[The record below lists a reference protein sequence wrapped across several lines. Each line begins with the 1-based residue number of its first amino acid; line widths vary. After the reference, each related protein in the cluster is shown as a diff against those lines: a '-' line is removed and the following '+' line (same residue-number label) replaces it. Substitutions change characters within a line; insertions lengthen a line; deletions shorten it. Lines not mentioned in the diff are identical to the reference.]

1 MQRLEQL
8 QRKLKNAED
17 LRSVVH
23 TMKIMSAVEIY
34 QFEEAVES
42 LNEYFDTIE
51 KGMQIVLTKAF
62 EDANPVIFSDENKKS
77 GWLILGSGQALCG
90 SFDNVIAD
98 YINQKKQ
105 EESVSEIYIYTCGD
119 RLSDLL
125 IKDGHTIEKKFAM
138 PGSVSGIIGL
148 VLEVIAGIERW
159 QVELNIETVRVFHN
173 KPQQKRGFVP
183 VSQILLPPNKAW
195 LKNIK
200 EKEWPTNK
208 LPQFKLEPGSL
219 FTKLLRQY
227 LFVSLYRAVAGSL
240 AAEYASRLAA
250 MQRAE
255 QKIDERLKQLE
266 QSYSTER
273 QSVITEELLDIIA
286 GFEAVQ
292 SREKEMMESAEN

>member
-8 QRKLKNAED
+8 QRKLKNADD

-42 LNEYFDTIE
+42 LSEYYDTIE

-62 EDANPVIFSDENKKS
+62 EDANPLIFSDENKKS

-90 SFDNVIAD
+90 SFDKVIED

-105 EESVSEIYIYTCGD
+105 EESISEIYIYTCGE
-119 RLSDLL
+119 RLGDLL
-125 IKDGHTIEKKFAM
+125 MKDGYSINKKFAM
-138 PGSVSGIIGL
+138 PGSVNGIIGL
-148 VLEVIAGIERW
+148 VLELIAGIERW
-159 QVELNIETVRVFHN
+159 QVELNIQTVRVFHN
-173 KPQQKRGFVP
+173 KPLQKRGFVP

-195 LKNIK
+195 LKTIK

-208 LPQFKLEPGSL
+208 LPQFKLEPGIL

-227 LFVSLYRAVAGSL
+227 LFVSLYRAVAESL
-240 AAEYASRLAA
+240 AAEYGSRLAA

-266 QSYSTER
+266 QAYSTER

-286 GFEAVQ
+286 GFEAIQ
-292 SREKEMMESAEN
+292 SREKESME